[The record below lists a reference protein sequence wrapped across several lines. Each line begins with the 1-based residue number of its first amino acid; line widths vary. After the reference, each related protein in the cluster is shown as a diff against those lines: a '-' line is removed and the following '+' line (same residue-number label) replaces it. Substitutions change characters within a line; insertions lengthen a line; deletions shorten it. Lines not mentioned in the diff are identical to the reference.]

1 MRHSSIII
9 AAFLMLPAFLPAQ
22 AAKITVTESQCAGVT
37 AHTPDASV
45 AYTPGVTATGAP
57 VAPANL
63 PGSSFTVT
71 PPKKITID
79 IDIELQERFGLPAN
93 AGQYV
98 ADAKIG
104 KVTVEDGKAYFNG
117 QPLATGNQNAIAE
130 ACKALKKQ
138 R

>member
-1 MRHSSIII
+1 MRKSSLLLAI
-9 AAFLMLPAFLPAQ
+9 LLVSDPAQ
-22 AAKITVTESQCAGVT
+22 AAKITVTEAQCAGVV

-45 AYTPGVTATGAP
+45 AYRPGVTATGAP

-79 IDIELQERFGLPAN
+79 IDIDLQERFGVPAN
-93 AGQYV
+93 SALYDG
-98 ADAKIG
+98 DAKIG
-104 KVTVEDGKAYFNG
+104 KVTVENGKAFFNG
-117 QPLATGNQNAIAE
+117 QPLATGSQNAIAE
-130 ACKALKKQ
+130 ACKALKTK